1 MAPNLFLELLFP
13 RRCVGCGRLGSYICP
28 DCRKTLILQPQLCPQ
43 CDRSAI
49 DGATHPACQRPLGL
63 DGLTTIFSNRSVIK
77 RAIKVLKYRLVSDL
91 AETLI
96 NLIPEKV
103 LANLPTSRGNLVIY
117 PIPLHKERLKW
128 RGFNQAEILGKF
140 LAVKL
145 KLEMADSLLIRKI
158 KRTPQADIKSK
169 EVRIQ
174 NAQGLFSVSPK
185 FEATKPLNI
194 LLFDDVWTTGA
205 TMKEAAKVLK
215 RNGVRKVWGLA
226 LAR

>member
-1 MAPNLFLELLFP
+1 MILLDLLFP

-28 DCRKTLILQPQLCPQ
+28 DCRKTLVLQPQLCSECGRP
-43 CDRSAI
+43 AI
-49 DGATHPACQRPLGL
+49 DGATHPACRKPLGL

-103 LANLPTSRGNLVIY
+103 LANLPTGRGDLVVY

-128 RGFNQAEILGKF
+128 RGFNQAGVLGKY
-140 LAVKL
+140 LAKRL
-145 KLEMADSLLIRKI
+145 KLNAVDGLLIRKM
-158 KRTPQADIKSK
+158 KRVPQADIAKR
-169 EVRIQ
+169 EDRIK
-174 NAQGLFSVSPK
+174 NAQGLFIGTTK
-185 FEATKPLNI
+185 LEATKPLNI
-194 LLFDDVWTTGA
+194 LLVDDVWTTGA

-215 RNGVRKVWGLA
+215 RNEVSKVWGLT